1 MTFPTFETGIT
12 QEPAEATGAA
22 VDESAQLC
30 MHAGPGVV
38 ERGFG
43 GFFRR
48 NRFILVQHFR
58 TGFGHVTDKMSQ
70 QNPLSFLF
78 EPP

>member
-1 MTFPTFETGIT
+1 
-12 QEPAEATGAA
+12 
-22 VDESAQLC
+22 
-30 MHAGPGVV
+30 
-38 ERGFG
+38 
-43 GFFRR
+43 
-48 NRFILVQHFR
+48 VQHFR